1 MGANI
6 IIPSKNI
13 FSDTNS
19 IAPNNII
26 KKVSFEKENLEKL
39 QQAVS
44 YSVYEY
50 SVDYDNVQELKK
62 TTNNSKSFITVS
74 DLSAK
79 AVYDIY
85 NSNPV
90 LVGNNISIGKFTSD
104 NNDTYYAKYSVN
116 NVNYALADNNSEYNI
131 PGVYYTD
138 DRNNVYGRLHV
149 KLEAESKDS
158 PFVEKPTI
166 ALEMKNDV
174 WGTTRLDPLAGS
186 TTRLEIYHDI
196 EEAEKTYSI
205 SIKLNENSVIG
216 SFGSVSSFETIILH
230 RRRDYSSNADVTITG
245 ARISTGTTPSR
256 SIVTYPQI
264 SSDYLNIDFDI
275 YFWLMPPDAT
285 VIFTYGNNA
294 NYVIRTIQA
303 TINATSP
310 TDTSVALRPCAGVTV
325 LSAEATIFTKSE
337 AITELTSEATNI
349 FNPPTNEL
357 FNTLCVVDW
366 DDIQYSIYDYIAD
379 AIIHDYVNG
388 KETATLLCSISD
400 YYDTD
405 GNKVISTETDNKMC
419 FENGDIVVPYVCN
432 AEGSDVP
439 MSVTIDGEPKGFEVV
454 GIRKYS
460 DGAVWQELT
469 LLEIIKG

>member
-230 RRRDYSSNADVTITG
+230 RRRD
-245 ARISTGTTPSR
+245 
-256 SIVTYPQI
+256 
-264 SSDYLNIDFDI
+264 
-275 YFWLMPPDAT
+275 
-285 VIFTYGNNA
+285 
-294 NYVIRTIQA
+294 
-303 TINATSP
+303 
-310 TDTSVALRPCAGVTV
+310 
-325 LSAEATIFTKSE
+325 
-337 AITELTSEATNI
+337 
-349 FNPPTNEL
+349 
-357 FNTLCVVDW
+357 
-366 DDIQYSIYDYIAD
+366 
-379 AIIHDYVNG
+379 
-388 KETATLLCSISD
+388 
-400 YYDTD
+400 
-405 GNKVISTETDNKMC
+405 
-419 FENGDIVVPYVCN
+419 
-432 AEGSDVP
+432 
-439 MSVTIDGEPKGFEVV
+439 
-454 GIRKYS
+454 
-460 DGAVWQELT
+460 
-469 LLEIIKG
+469 